1 MNSYKK
7 TVIITT
13 LITLL
18 PILAGVILWSRLP
31 DKIPMHWNFSGE
43 ADGWSGKSFAV
54 FGFPCILAVIHL
66 IAVLV
71 TFNDPKRKNIHKKPL
86 TFVVWLT
93 PVLSVLLNG
102 VTYAIALGADID
114 MSVIV
119 FLLVGIFFILIG
131 NYMPKLQQNYTVG
144 IKIPWTLNSVE
155 NWNRTHRLGGK
166 LFIVGGFVIIVNG
179 FIGGFAGETLSLAV
193 MIAVV
198 VLCAVIPMGY
208 SFWLFHRGI

>member
-1 MNSYKK
+1 MKSYKK

-71 TFNDPKRKNIHKKPL
+71 TFNDPKRKNIRE
-86 TFVVWLT
+86 
-93 PVLSVLLNG
+93 
-102 VTYAIALGADID
+102 
-114 MSVIV
+114 M
-119 FLLVGIFFILIG
+119 
-131 NYMPKLQQNYTVG
+131 
-144 IKIPWTLNSVE
+144 
-155 NWNRTHRLGGK
+155 
-166 LFIVGGFVIIVNG
+166 
-179 FIGGFAGETLSLAV
+179 
-193 MIAVV
+193 
-198 VLCAVIPMGY
+198 
-208 SFWLFHRGI
+208 